1 MKAKNRAKNTKP
13 SAILSETEGANLALF
28 IEKEALILEFYSLGA
43 KNFKDEG
50 CEKII
55 KFRAEALQKTLNFAS
70 ACNAQIAPPA
80 SSDEILNAKNES
92 EFLASTL
99 LIEKSAMMFYD
110 DLINSSENEEFKDLL
125 YRAQAVSY
133 NEILPILKELN
144 LKTDTD
150 KNFADFSQLLNE
162 ILKNPQGLE
171 RVFEKYDLQNI
182 LNSAFSNLIKGIL
195 QKN

>member
-1 MKAKNRAKNTKP
+1 MKVKNRVKNTKP
-13 SAILSETEGANLALF
+13 SAILSEAEAANLALF

-43 KNFKDEG
+43 KNFKNQG
-50 CEKII
+50 FEKIL
-55 KFRAEALQKTLNFAS
+55 KLRAEALQKTLNFATS
-70 ACNAQIAPPA
+70 CGAQIVPPA

-92 EFLASTL
+92 EFLASAL

-110 DLINSSENEEFKDLL
+110 DLVNSSENEEFKDLL

-162 ILKNPQGLE
+162 ILKNPHELE
-171 RVFEKYDLQNI
+171 RIFEKHL
-182 LNSAFSNLIKGIL
+182 K
-195 QKN
+195 

>member
-1 MKAKNRAKNTKP
+1 MKVKNRVKNTKP
-13 SAILSETEGANLALF
+13 SAILSEAEAANLALF

-50 CEKII
+50 YEKIL
-55 KFRAEALQKTLNFAS
+55 KLRAEALQKTLNFATS
-70 ACNAQIAPPA
+70 CGAQIVPPA

-92 EFLASTL
+92 EFLASAL

-110 DLINSSENEEFKDLL
+110 DLVNSSENEEFKDLL

-162 ILKNPQGLE
+162 ILKNPHELE
-171 RVFEKYDLQNI
+171 RIFEKYDLQNI

>member
-1 MKAKNRAKNTKP
+1 MNAKNRAKDTKP

-43 KNFKDEG
+43 KNFKSEDY
-50 CEKII
+50 EKIL

-70 ACNAQIAPPA
+70 ICGAQIAPPA
-80 SSDEILNAKNES
+80 SSDEILNVKNES
-92 EFLASTL
+92 EFLASAL

-162 ILKNPQGLE
+162 ILRNPQGLE
-171 RVFEKYDLQNI
+171 RVSKKYDLQNI
-182 LNSAFSNLIKGIL
+182 LNSAFSNLIKGIW

>member
-1 MKAKNRAKNTKP
+1 MKEIKAQGER
-13 SAILSETEGANLALF
+13 SSLSEAEIANLALLL
-28 IEKEALILEFYSLGA
+28 EKEALILEFYSLGA
-43 KNFKDEG
+43 KNFKSEDY
-50 CEKII
+50 EKIL
-55 KFRAEALQKTLNFAS
+55 KLRAEALQKTLNFAS
-70 ACNAQIAPPA
+70 TCGAQIAPPA

-92 EFLASTL
+92 EFLASAL

-110 DLINSSENEEFKDLL
+110 DLINSSKNKEFKDLL

>member
-1 MKAKNRAKNTKP
+1 MKEIKTQGKR
-13 SAILSETEGANLALF
+13 SSLSEAEIANLALLL
-28 IEKEALILEFYSLGA
+28 EKEALILEFYSLGA
-43 KNFKDEG
+43 KNFKSEG
-50 CEKII
+50 CEKIL
-55 KFRAEALQKTLNFAS
+55 KFRAEALQKTLNFATS
-70 ACNAQIAPPA
+70 CGAQIVPPA

-92 EFLASTL
+92 EFLASAL

-150 KNFADFSQLLNE
+150 KNFADFSQLLSE
-162 ILKNPQGLE
+162 ILKNPHELE
-171 RVFEKYDLQNI
+171 RIFEKYDLQNI

>member
-13 SAILSETEGANLALF
+13 SAILSETEAANLALLL
-28 IEKEALILEFYSLGA
+28 EKEALILEFYSLGA
-43 KNFKDEG
+43 KNFKSEG
-50 CEKII
+50 YEKIL
-55 KFRAEALQKTLNFAS
+55 KFRAEALQKTLNFATS
-70 ACNAQIAPPA
+70 CGAQIAPPA
-80 SSDEILNAKNES
+80 SGDGILNAKNES
-92 EFLASTL
+92 EFLASAL

-110 DLINSSENEEFKDLL
+110 DLINSNENEEFKDLL

-150 KNFADFSQLLNE
+150 KNFVGFSQLLNE

-171 RVFEKYDLQNI
+171 RIFQKYDLQNI

>member
-1 MKAKNRAKNTKP
+1 LKEIKAQGKR
-13 SAILSETEGANLALF
+13 SSLSEAEIANLALF

-50 CEKII
+50 YEKIL
-55 KFRAEALQKTLNFAS
+55 KLRAEALQKTLNFAS
-70 ACNAQIAPPA
+70 ACNAQIAPLA
-80 SSDEILNAKNES
+80 SSDEVLNAKSES
-92 EFLASTL
+92 EFLASAL

-110 DLINSSENEEFKDLL
+110 DLINSSENKKFKDLL
-125 YRAQAVSY
+125 YQAQAVSY

-162 ILKNPQGLE
+162 ILRNPQGLE

-182 LNSAFSNLIKGIL
+182 LNSAFSNLIKGIS

>member
-1 MKAKNRAKNTKP
+1 MKVKNRVKNTKP
-13 SAILSETEGANLALF
+13 SAILSETEAANLALF

-43 KNFKDEG
+43 KNFKDESY
-50 CEKII
+50 EKIL
-55 KFRAEALQKTLNFAS
+55 KLRAEALQETLNFAS
-70 ACNAQIAPPA
+70 SCSAQIVPPA
-80 SSDEILNAKNES
+80 SSDEILNAKNEG
-92 EFLASTL
+92 EFLASAL

-110 DLINSSENEEFKDLL
+110 DLIDSSENAEFIDLL

-150 KNFADFSQLLNE
+150 KNFADFSQLLSE
-162 ILKNPQGLE
+162 ILKNPHELE
-171 RVFEKYDLQNI
+171 RIFEKYDLQNI

>member
-13 SAILSETEGANLALF
+13 SAILSETEAANLALF

-50 CEKII
+50 YEKIL
-55 KFRAEALQKTLNFAS
+55 KLRAEALQKTLNFAS
-70 ACNAQIAPPA
+70 SCGAQIVPPA
-80 SSDEILNAKNES
+80 SSDEILNAKNEG
-92 EFLASTL
+92 EFLASAF

-110 DLINSSENEEFKDLL
+110 DLINSSENEEFIDLL

-144 LKTDTD
+144 SKINGDD
-150 KNFADFSQLLNE
+150 LLNFSNLLGE
-162 ILKNPQGLE
+162 ILKNPQNLDE
-171 RVFEKYDLQNI
+171 VFKKFELQDL
-182 LNSAFSNLIKGIL
+182 LNRAFSNLTKEFFA
-195 QKN
+195 KN

>member
-1 MKAKNRAKNTKP
+1 MKEIKAQGER
-13 SAILSETEGANLALF
+13 SSLSEAEIANLALLL
-28 IEKEALILEFYSLGA
+28 EKEALILEFYSLGA
-43 KNFKDEG
+43 KNFKSEDY
-50 CEKII
+50 EKIL
-55 KFRAEALQKTLNFAS
+55 KLRAEALQKTLNFAS
-70 ACNAQIAPPA
+70 TCGAQIAPPA

-92 EFLASTL
+92 EFLASAL

>member
-1 MKAKNRAKNTKP
+1 MNAKNRAKNTKS

-50 CEKII
+50 YEKIL

-70 ACNAQIAPPA
+70 ACNAQIVPPA
-80 SSDEILNAKNES
+80 SSDEILNAKSEG
-92 EFLASTL
+92 EFLASAL

-144 LKTDTD
+144 SKINGDD
-150 KNFADFSQLLNE
+150 VVNFSNLLGE
-162 ILKNPQGLE
+162 ILKNPQNLDE
-171 RVFEKYDLQNI
+171 VFKKFELQDL
-182 LNSAFSNLIKGIL
+182 LNRAFSNLTKEFFA
-195 QKN
+195 KN

>member
-1 MKAKNRAKNTKP
+1 MKEIKTQGKR
-13 SAILSETEGANLALF
+13 SFLSEAEIANLALLL
-28 IEKEALILEFYSLGA
+28 EKEALILEFYSLGA
-43 KNFKDEG
+43 KNFKSEDY
-50 CEKII
+50 EKIL

-70 ACNAQIAPPA
+70 ICGAQIAPPA

-92 EFLASTL
+92 EFLASAL

-144 LKTDTD
+144 SKINGDD
-150 KNFADFSQLLNE
+150 LLNFSNLLGE
-162 ILKNPQGLE
+162 ILKNPQNLDE
-171 RVFEKYDLQNI
+171 VFKKFELQDL
-182 LNSAFSNLIKGIL
+182 LNRAFSNLTKEFFA
-195 QKN
+195 KN

>member
-1 MKAKNRAKNTKP
+1 MKEIKTQGKRYFLNEAE
-13 SAILSETEGANLALF
+13 IANLALLL
-28 IEKEALILEFYSLGA
+28 EKEALILEFYSLGA
-43 KNFKDEG
+43 KNFKNESY
-50 CEKII
+50 EKIL
-55 KFRAEALQKTLNFAS
+55 KFRAEALQKTLNFATS
-70 ACNAQIAPPA
+70 CGAQIVPPA

-92 EFLASTL
+92 EFLASAL
-99 LIEKSAMMFYD
+99 LIEKSAMMFYG

-162 ILKNPQGLE
+162 ILKNPQNLDE
-171 RVFEKYDLQNI
+171 VFKKFELQDL
-182 LNSAFSNLIKGIL
+182 LNRAFSNLTKEFFA
-195 QKN
+195 KN

>member
-13 SAILSETEGANLALF
+13 SAILSETESANLALF

-50 CEKII
+50 YEKIL
-55 KFRAEALQKTLNFAS
+55 KLRAEALQKTLNFATS
-70 ACNAQIAPPA
+70 CGAQIVPPA

-92 EFLASTL
+92 EFLASAL

-110 DLINSSENEEFKDLL
+110 DLINSSENAEFIDLL

-144 LKTDTD
+144 SKINGDD
-150 KNFADFSQLLNE
+150 LLNFSNLLGE
-162 ILKNPQGLE
+162 ILKNPQNLDE
-171 RVFEKYDLQNI
+171 VFKKFELQDL
-182 LNSAFSNLIKGIL
+182 LNRAFSNLTKEFFA
-195 QKN
+195 KN

>member
-1 MKAKNRAKNTKP
+1 MKAKNRVKNTRP
-13 SAILSETEGANLALF
+13 SAILSEAEGANLALF

-43 KNFKDEG
+43 KNFKSEG
-50 CEKII
+50 CEKIL
-55 KFRAEALQKTLNFAS
+55 KLRAEALQKTLNFAS
-70 ACNAQIAPPA
+70 SCSAQIAPPA
-80 SSDEILNAKNES
+80 SRDEILNAKNES
-92 EFLASTL
+92 EFLASAL
-99 LIEKSAMMFYD
+99 LIEKSAMMFCD
-110 DLINSSENEEFKDLL
+110 DLINSSENEEFIDLL

-144 LKTDTD
+144 LKIDTD

-162 ILKNPQGLE
+162 ILKNPHELE